1 MLASLRGTLLRKG
14 HSCRADSFPSKEA
27 CKVFSQTCECLW
39 SNHEQ
44 GTTNPLQINKRKG
57 SDFSLVD
64 VCISVSQLNSVTS
77 KHTCLGPRRQTEAWE
92 FALTRGPGDSVCP
105 LTMLS
110 NERERAALILHTLAR
125 SNGPR
130 MLVSWDPCPQTSGW
144 SPEDNNGDPS
154 GNSLRGCSQTNRMW
168 VEGDRV
174 SGRKGVE

>member
-39 SNHEQ
+39 HNHEQ

-92 FALTRGPGDSVCP
+92 FALTQGPWWLSLPSAQCFLMREKEPHWSCTPWPGAMGRRCWCLRTLVP
-105 LTMLS
+105 RPWAGLQRTMV
-110 NERERAALILHTLAR
+110 TLQAI
-125 SNGPR
+125 
-130 MLVSWDPCPQTSGW
+130 V
-144 SPEDNNGDPS
+144 
-154 GNSLRGCSQTNRMW
+154 
-168 VEGDRV
+168 
-174 SGRKGVE
+174 